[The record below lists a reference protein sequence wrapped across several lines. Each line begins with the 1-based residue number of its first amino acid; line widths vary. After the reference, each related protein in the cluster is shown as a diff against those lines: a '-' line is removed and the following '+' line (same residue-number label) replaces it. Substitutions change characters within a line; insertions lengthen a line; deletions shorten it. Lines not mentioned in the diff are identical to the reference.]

1 MINPRSAKIA
11 AGMKKRERSAFR
23 TAPLR
28 SPERARSGN
37 PSAATTEPKRA
48 LQRSSDASLAHA
60 ERGRKLREAAAGRD
74 QRWPGLSASH
84 LLSLSLFF
92 FSCTAVSREQLEESF
107 RPAINRRSKQLVA
120 RRPVPPRS
128 MSKEQELA
136 VVQCA
141 RWVAQ
146 YGESFEGIVAAKNA
160 DNPLFA
166 FLTERS
172 GTDKAHAATLKFF
185 AQRKSYEKF
194 LTRKAAAAALA
205 SKKESPKKSRASSPP
220 SSFGTHSSPS
230 W

>member
-74 QRWPGLSASH
+74 QLLARFVRICCLSH
-84 LLSLSLFF
+84 SLF

-172 GTDKAHAATLKFF
+172 GADKAHAATLKFF

-205 SKKESPKKSRASSPP
+205 SKKESPKKSMASSPP